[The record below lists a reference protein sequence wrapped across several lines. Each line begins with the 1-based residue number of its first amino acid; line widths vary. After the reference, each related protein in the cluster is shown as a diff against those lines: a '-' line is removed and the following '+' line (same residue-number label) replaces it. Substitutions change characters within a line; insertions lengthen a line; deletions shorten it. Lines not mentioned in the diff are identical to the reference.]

1 MTTEPLG
8 PWAEQHLESLKDN
21 RPDLLR
27 DLEKSGQL
35 QSHLTQLDEAAE
47 NMYRLIVKDLKKQKP
62 EPEDYMGRVHYL
74 QRNDR
79 IAREIVLNDLVLVPD
94 LETEKAMRDGYVDDE
109 NDE

>member
-1 MTTEPLG
+1 MTEPLG
-8 PWAEQHLESLKDN
+8 HWAKQHLASLKDN

-27 DLEKSGQL
+27 ELEKSGQL
-35 QSHLTQLDEAAE
+35 QSHLTQLDESAE
-47 NMYRLIVKDLKKQKP
+47 DMYQSIVKDLKKQKP
-62 EPEDYMGRVHYL
+62 EPEDFMKRVQYL